1 MRGIERLLVKL
12 PHSAKYHLK
21 KFERPLKQIRNAA
34 FAFRHNATSIA
45 YVGYDIRYP
54 KILYRYEA
62 GSKRYEH
69 ILNIDKIPQIS
80 LNDLRSDIADKLL
93 NHIGLSFVADCFRL
107 DDFDEVRV
115 GPSGFSEASGE
126 FFGAA
131 LSKGLA
137 ELRYRNGLNPGRR
150 TRFLFSEDRGASP
163 NPYDQDTK
171 PTALALLGGGKESIV
186 MGELLKRMAVPFR
199 WFTFNGSQW
208 GEPMRR
214 VIEASGVE
222 NAINVEFKFDS
233 RLYDDAKYMGSYPFL
248 IPISFISILFAH
260 LLNIKYVIIG
270 NERSANTGNFNYRGI
285 EVNHQY
291 EKSFEFELA
300 FDSYVRQNLVS
311 GIKYFS
317 LVRPLYEIAIARI
330 LATFPQYLEHFVSC
344 NNVYKQRLSNRW
356 CKECPKCAFVFI
368 ALYPFMDE
376 NLTMRVFGQNF
387 FEIRSIRQHIVDL
400 CAAKKRPFEC
410 IGTREE
416 CRLALKMCLEK
427 SPWLDFSKKPR
438 RKELMACS
446 NGIEVDELRKAYL
459 DLFHDEHNIPQELV
473 GPVRL
478 SIKSILTSSGP

>member
-1 MRGIERLLVKL
+1 
-12 PHSAKYHLK
+12 
-21 KFERPLKQIRNAA
+21 
-34 FAFRHNATSIA
+34 
-45 YVGYDIRYP
+45 
-54 KILYRYEA
+54 
-62 GSKRYEH
+62 
-69 ILNIDKIPQIS
+69 
-80 LNDLRSDIADKLL
+80 
-93 NHIGLSFVADCFRL
+93 
-107 DDFDEVRV
+107 
-115 GPSGFSEASGE
+115 
-126 FFGAA
+126 
-131 LSKGLA
+131 
-137 ELRYRNGLNPGRR
+137 
-150 TRFLFSEDRGASP
+150 
-163 NPYDQDTK
+163 
-171 PTALALLGGGKESIV
+171 
-186 MGELLKRMAVPFR
+186 
-199 WFTFNGSQW
+199 
-208 GEPMRR
+208 
-214 VIEASGVE
+214 
-222 NAINVEFKFDS
+222 
-233 RLYDDAKYMGSYPFL
+233 
-248 IPISFISILFAH
+248 
-260 LLNIKYVIIG
+260 VIIG

-300 FDSYVRQNLVS
+300 FDSYIRQNLVS

-376 NLTMRVFGQNF
+376 NLTTRVFGQNF

-410 IGTREE
+410 IGTRDE